1 MKSIG
6 LSRKHEQVTWMP
18 VLRMF
23 ITPLFILLLFVI
35 LTWNLTARPMWWD
48 EGWTLSVARNLVEHG
63 HYGRLLSGQPAPD
76 GMNASYTVTA
86 PIALNFKL
94 FGVGIWQGRL
104 FSVLCT
110 IGALLLMYYLARQLY
125 NREIAIGTLFVL
137 LLMPMHPQLHP
148 IIMGR
153 QVLAEMPMLFYL
165 LAGYAL
171 FLTALRQSLWF
182 LPLAILCW
190 GVARITK
197 AQVPPFWLASL
208 VIPLVVTLVE
218 RRWRLAG
225 VLGVS
230 LVGSLMASHFISWGW
245 NLLIQEHTLPND
257 GVEGLYYVMALV
269 LVPFNRI
276 YALQMTLILGIPTL
290 LGLGYVAWHLFWS
303 HFKSRGR
310 PDTDIDLDI
319 VRLMLLALAGSWFAW
334 YLLFSVGVPRYLF
347 PATFIGSI
355 FVAAWLYDLT
365 AHYNLAAVFQ
375 RTSALLRRQ
384 FSRQNSGA
392 LLALLI
398 IAMTVPLTLLS
409 FQRYYLDNENR
420 AAQRVAAF
428 FNTQTAEDT
437 LIETHESELHFLLE
451 RPYHYPPDQLV
462 VELNRRSLLQQDIT
476 VDYDPL
482 AADPD
487 YLVVGSFSHDND
499 LYEPVL
505 ESGAFRLLFQDSWYD
520 VYERVR

>member
-1 MKSIG
+1 
-6 LSRKHEQVTWMP
+6 
-18 VLRMF
+18 
-23 ITPLFILLLFVI
+23 
-35 LTWNLTARPMWWD
+35 MWWD

-63 HYGRLLSGQPAPD
+63 HYGRLLSGQLAPD

-86 PIALNFKL
+86 PIALSFKL

-110 IGALLLMYYLARQLY
+110 IGALLLMYHLARQLY
-125 NREIAIGTLFVL
+125 NRAIAVGTLLVL

-165 LAGYAL
+165 LAGYTC
-171 FLTALRQSLWF
+171 FLMALRQSLWW

-190 GVARITK
+190 GIALITK
-197 AQVPPFWLASL
+197 AQAPPFWLASL
-208 VIPLVVTLVE
+208 VVPLAMTLLE

-230 LVGSLMASHFISWGW
+230 LVGSLAASRFVNGVW
-245 NLLIQEHTLPND
+245 NFLIEGHTLPND
-257 GVEGLYYVMALV
+257 GVEGLYHVMALV

-290 LGLGYVAWHLFWS
+290 LGLGYAAWHLFWP
-303 HFKSRGR
+303 HFRSRGR
-310 PDTDIDLDI
+310 PDTNIDLDI

-334 YLLFSVGVPRYLF
+334 YLLLSVGVPRYLF
-347 PATFIGSI
+347 PATFFGSM

-365 AHYNLAAVFQ
+365 NQGAISSMIQGSYVAFKQ
-375 RTSALLRRQ
+375 RQTVWRGVINIFIMIVGTLMIIIT
-384 FSRQNSGA
+384 
-392 LLALLI
+392 LI
-398 IAMTVPLTLLS
+398 T
-409 FQRYYLDNENR
+409 FQRYYLMDVDR
-420 AAQRVAAF
+420 SAQRVAAF
-428 FNTQTAEDT
+428 FNTQTAGDS

-451 RPYHYPPDQLV
+451 RSYHYPPDQLV
-462 VELNRRSLLQQDIT
+462 VELNRRSLLQQDVAI
-476 VDYDPL
+476 DYDPL

-487 YLVVGSFSHDND
+487 YLVVGRFSREND
-499 LYEPVL
+499 LYKPVL
-505 ESGAFRLLFQDSWYD
+505 ESGAFRLLFQDSRYD